1 MTNDFNN
8 MFDDENDPF
17 GDNDDLFRPSS
28 SSSSSASSGSAGN
41 LNDNSDFDFGSFDN
55 LLPSAQAAEDLPEDL
70 PPIGQQGPNRG
81 FLIGVGL
88 LAVILV
94 LALVAIV
101 FAVVQS
107 TANNANIEATRNAII
122 NSNNLVQTSIA
133 ATATAKSWTATPSIT
148 PVPTD
153 TLTFT
158 PTNSPVPTSTFTLT
172 ASSTSVPGVTPS
184 VTPAPSFTA
193 QNNGDAVGTLGAQR
207 AQLQAAQT
215 LFALQETLNAVAPP
229 GGAATRNARA
239 TQNYEFSA
247 GQTAISGRLT
257 VIAATINAAGG
268 NGSSGG
274 ANVGSAASS
283 ATPTPSF
290 VGTDING
297 GSSGSAATPT
307 PNTTVTAGANGA
319 AGAQATARQTIAT
332 QTPGAATGG
341 SVSQAQ
347 RAAQYAQFM
356 AWNRTDSAANT
367 VLNVRQPRAAQDV
380 STPTPL
386 VLDTVPAPS
395 AAPAVVGASG
405 AGATSA
411 AKLANATA
419 TAVFLNTESAQ
430 LISAQTALAGQLT
443 LNAFDALNGTQ
454 PSVVLTENGQ
464 VALAQTA
471 IAMQLTSN
479 AAALAAQI
487 AQTPIPGTG
496 IYEDLAAGRVGPESL
511 ILFAMTAVGLVALI
525 VAARRL
531 RVKT

>member
-8 MFDDENDPF
+8 MFDNEDDPF
-17 GDNDDLFRPSS
+17 GNDDDLFRPSNS
-28 SSSSSASSGSAGN
+28 GSSSASSGSAGN
-41 LNDNSDFDFGSFDN
+41 PNDNNDFDFGGFDN

-70 PPIGQQGPNRG
+70 PPIGPQGPNRG
-81 FLIGVGL
+81 FLIGVAI
-88 LAVILV
+88 LAMILV
-94 LALVAIV
+94 IALVAIV
-101 FAVVQS
+101 FAVLQS

-153 TLTFT
+153 TPTFT
-158 PTNSPVPTSTFTLT
+158 PTNSPVPTNTFTPT
-172 ASSTSVPGVTPS
+172 ASDTPVPGVTPS
-184 VTPAPSFTA
+184 VTPPLTFTP
-193 QNNGDAVGTLGAQR
+193 QNNSDAIGTLGAQS

-215 LFALQETLNAVAPP
+215 LFALQETLNARAVP
-229 GGAATRNARA
+229 GSVATRNARS

-247 GQTAISGRLT
+247 GQTAIAGRLT

-268 NGSSGG
+268 NGGNSAGRG
-274 ANVGSAASS
+274 DNAASS
-283 ATPTPSF
+283 ATPTPGV

-297 GSSGSAATPT
+297 GSSGSIVTPT
-307 PNTTVTAGANGA
+307 PSTTVTAGTNGA
-319 AGAQATARQTIAT
+319 AGAQATAQQTIAT
-332 QTPGAATGG
+332 QTPGAPTGG

-347 RAAQYAQFM
+347 MAARYAQFM
-356 AWNRTDSAANT
+356 AWNRTDSAASS

-395 AAPAVVGASG
+395 AAPAAVGASG

-411 AKLANATA
+411 AGLANATA

-430 LISAQTALAGQLT
+430 LVSAQTALAGQLT
-443 LNAFDALNGTQ
+443 LNALGALSGTQ

-487 AQTPIPGTG
+487 AQTPMPGTG

-511 ILFAMTAVGLVALI
+511 ILFAMAAVGLVALI